1 MMFVW
6 ENLTGDFMVSSMKD
20 WINYQDYSFF
30 QDFAYYPYET
40 HNIVYE
46 VGYNLYQFLGGLIAW
61 IVDVIFPG
69 NFLSEWLMSG
79 PVANAFAIII
89 LAVLIFLIIFVAVLI
104 SLWQERKMLGR
115 FMDRRGTQIG
125 MKGFMQCVADGFK
138 TFMKE
143 NTVPKK
149 VDSMSY
155 KWTATLLIGTSV
167 LVACMLPL
175 SDRFFIV
182 NYQSGFLI
190 VMAIYAM
197 APLFI
202 LVSGWAQNNK
212 YALIGGL
219 RGAQSM
225 VSYEIPMLITVC
237 SVAILAGTFNI
248 GGVVA
253 AQNEAMWFGIPLVIG
268 MIVFFTCSCAES
280 ERTPFDLA
288 ESESELV
295 EGWQT
300 EYAGMKWG
308 LIMLADYL
316 RGFASCAM
324 VSLLF
329 LGGWNIAPFVSDNV
343 NAILPE
349 LVQLLK
355 GWFVF
360 FIMIWVRVALPR
372 VRIDQI
378 LNMGWKVLTPLS
390 LINLGI
396 AVVLKMGGFF

>member
-1 MMFVW
+1 MGLK
-6 ENLTGDFMVSSMKD
+6 N
-20 WINYQDYSFF
+20 WIN
-30 QDFAYYPYET
+30 FANYGDLQNFAHYPYEA

-46 VGYNLYQFLGGLIAW
+46 IGYNLYQFLGGLVAW
-61 IVDVIFPG
+61 LIDVIFPG
-69 NFLSEWLMSG
+69 NGFSVWLMSG
-79 PVANAFAIII
+79 PVVNLFAVII
-89 LAVLIFLIIFVAVLI
+89 LALLIFLVVFTAVLV

-125 MKGFMQCVADGFK
+125 LKGFLQCVADGFK

-149 VDSMSY
+149 VEDTSY
-155 KWTATLLIGTSV
+155 MWTLSIIIGTSV

-175 SDRFFIV
+175 SERFFIV
-182 NYQSGFLI
+182 DYDSGFLI
-190 VMAIYAM
+190 VMAIYAT
-197 APLFI
+197 APLLI

-212 YALIGGL
+212 YSLIGGM
-219 RGAQSM
+219 RAAQSM
-225 VSYEIPMLITVC
+225 ISYEIPMLITVC
-237 SVAILAGTFNI
+237 AVAILAGTFNI

-253 AQNEAMWFGIPLVIG
+253 AQHETTWFLIPMALGFV
-268 MIVFFTCSCAES
+268 VFFTCSCAES

-288 ESESELV
+288 ECESELV
-295 EGWQT
+295 GGWQT

-308 LIMLADYL
+308 LIMLGDYL

-324 VSLLF
+324 ISLLF
-329 LGGWNIAPFVSDNV
+329 LGGWNIAPFVSDDI

-360 FIMIWVRVALPR
+360 FLMIWVRAALPR

-378 LNMGWKVLTPLS
+378 LNLGWKVLTPLS
-390 LINLGI
+390 IINLGI